1 MSTPYDDEAVTD
13 DAAALAV
20 RIRDLNDLFRRE
32 PGALGVK
39 VGLDKL
45 VITRGV
51 ATHGNAFVDRAVRAV
66 RDYADFSEDNDPYG
80 EHDFGR
86 FALDDAE
93 LLWKIDLYER
103 ELVKQAI
110 GRERHKNVQVELAL
124 LSFLG
129 WRPARE
135 LISWVA

>member
-1 MSTPYDDEAVTD
+1 MPTPYDEEPAVDT
-13 DAAALAV
+13 A
-20 RIRDLNDLFRRE
+20 RIRELNDTFRCD
-32 PGALGVK
+32 PNPIGVQLLLGT
-39 VGLDKL
+39 L
-45 VITRGV
+45 VVTSGV
-51 ATHGNAFVDRAVRAV
+51 AARGTAFVDRAVRAA
-66 RDYADFSEDNDPYG
+66 REFADFTEDNDPHG
-80 EHDFGR
+80 EHDFGA
-86 FALDDAE
+86 FTLDGAE
-93 LLWKIDLYER
+93 LFWKIDLYER